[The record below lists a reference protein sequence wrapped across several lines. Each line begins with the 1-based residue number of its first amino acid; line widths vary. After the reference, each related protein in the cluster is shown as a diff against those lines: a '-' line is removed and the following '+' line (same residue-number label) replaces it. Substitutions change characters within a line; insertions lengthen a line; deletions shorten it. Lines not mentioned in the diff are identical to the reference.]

1 VTALPRFEQ
10 TRLADEHAAAVTEGE
25 LTLQQCQNCSAVQYP
40 YRELCGDCLA
50 DALQWKIVDGSG
62 TVTAAVRIHSSM
74 HTFFRD
80 SAPWRICSVTLDV
93 GPRVIAHAKDGEVA
107 SGSRVAVVDERISP
121 SHSVLVAQQK
131 AQSGKPAKHL
141 A

>member
-1 VTALPRFEQ
+1 MTALPRFEQ
-10 TRLADEHAAAVTEGE
+10 TRLADEHAGAVTEGR

-50 DALQWKIVDGSG
+50 DALQWKVVDGCG
-62 TVTAAVRIHSSM
+62 TLTAAVRIYASM

-80 SAPWRICSVTLDV
+80 NAPWCICSVTLDV

-107 SGSRVAVVDERISP
+107 SGSRVIVVDERISP
-121 SHSVLVAQQK
+121 SHSVLVARRK
-131 AQSGKPAKHL
+131 TG
-141 A
+141 